1 MIEETLCELIINR
14 YYDTVYNLCFA
25 RLNRNRQAAEDC
37 TQETFLTFFSKRG
50 KLEFTD
56 NIQLWLYRTAEK
68 VIKSYIR
75 RNKQILIDVDEVA
88 DKLISEEQSFEE
100 QSVAFDGLSE
110 EEKELL
116 TIYYD
121 YEYGERIRLAEEKGL
136 TQSALY
142 NRVYRIKQK
151 LYKEHNKS

>member
-37 TQETFLTFFSKRG
+37 TQETFLTFFSKRS

-100 QSVAFDGLSE
+100 QSVAFDCLSE

-151 LYKEHNKS
+151 LYKEYNKS

>member
-100 QSVAFDGLSE
+100 QSAAFYCLS
-110 EEKELL
+110 
-116 TIYYD
+116 
-121 YEYGERIRLAEEKGL
+121 
-136 TQSALY
+136 
-142 NRVYRIKQK
+142 
-151 LYKEHNKS
+151 

>member
-100 QSVAFDGLSE
+100 QSVAFDGLRE

-151 LYKEHNKS
+151 LYKEYNKS

>member
-100 QSVAFDGLSE
+100 QSVAFDCLSE

-142 NRVYRIKQK
+142 NRVYRIKRK
-151 LYKEHNKS
+151 LYKEYNKS

>member
-1 MIEETLCELIINR
+1 MIEESLCELIINR

-100 QSVAFDGLSE
+100 QSVAFDCLSE
-110 EEKELL
+110 DEKELL

-151 LYKEHNKS
+151 LYKEYNKS

>member
-37 TQETFLTFFSKRG
+37 PQEPFLTFFSKRG

-151 LYKEHNKS
+151 LYKEYNKS

>member
-25 RLNRNRQAAEDC
+25 RLNRNRQAAEDR

-100 QSVAFDGLSE
+100 QSVAFDCLSE

-151 LYKEHNKS
+151 LYKEYNKS

>member
-100 QSVAFDGLSE
+100 QSEAFDCLSE

-142 NRVYRIKQK
+142 NRGYRIKQK
-151 LYKEHNKS
+151 LYKEYNKS

>member
-100 QSVAFDGLSE
+100 QSEAFDCLSE

-142 NRVYRIKQK
+142 NRVYRIKRK
-151 LYKEHNKS
+151 LYKEYNKS

>member
-37 TQETFLTFFSKRG
+37 TQEIFLTFFSKRG

-100 QSVAFDGLSE
+100 QSVAFDCLSE

-151 LYKEHNKS
+151 LYKDYNKS

>member
-100 QSVAFDGLSE
+100 QSEAFDCLSE

-121 YEYGERIRLAEEKGL
+121 YEYGERIQLAEEKGL

-151 LYKEHNKS
+151 LYKEYNKS